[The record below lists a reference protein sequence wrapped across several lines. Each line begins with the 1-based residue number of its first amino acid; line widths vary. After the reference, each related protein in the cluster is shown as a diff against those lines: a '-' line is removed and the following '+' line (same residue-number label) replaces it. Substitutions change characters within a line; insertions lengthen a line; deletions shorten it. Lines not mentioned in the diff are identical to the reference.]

1 MAGRFLLPFCPKNP
15 FQLSA
20 FSISAFA
27 VWLPFAAKGPKERR
41 ETGRGL
47 HGSAG
52 ATCHFPLE
60 TYNAAMPARNP
71 MKGISRI
78 DQPEKHNHGFFVRLA
93 REGKTHSAFFADKS
107 HGGRQKALAAAR
119 QHYEMLLAKFGSVG
133 KSVQPGWM
141 KEAIGGRRKAKAA
154 RPPGL
159 DPPQLIWV
167 QCHGYRCLAYRDP
180 RGRWI
185 NFYTGTLITGAVK
198 PIY

>member
-1 MAGRFLLPFCPKNP
+1 MARRFILSFCLKNL
-15 FQLSA
+15 FQLLL
-20 FSISAFA
+20 FGFH
-27 VWLPFAAKGPKERR
+27 LPQKGPRN
-41 ETGRGL
+41 
-47 HGSAG
+47 AG
-52 ATCHFPLE
+52 KQAADCADWPATCHFPLE
-60 TYNAAMPARNP
+60 TYNAAMPVRNL

-93 REGKTHSAFFADKS
+93 RQGKTHSAFFADKS
-107 HGGRQKALAAAR
+107 EGGRQKALAAAR

-141 KEAIGGRRKAKAA
+141 KRAIGGSRKAKAA
-154 RPPGL
+154 RPPDL

-167 QCHGYRCLAYRDP
+167 QCHGYRCLAYHDP

-198 PIY
+198 PVY